1 MSDESPSILVIGAHP
16 DDPEYYA
23 GGVTALWQAAGFT
36 VRYVTLTN
44 GDAGHRIMRGQ
55 ELALRRRA
63 EAAAAGKV
71 LGVEYRTLD
80 NSDGTLVPSLEVRN
94 QVIAEIRRAR
104 ADLVL
109 THRPYDYHA
118 DHRYTGQAVQDG
130 AFMSMVGN
138 LEPEWPALSKPPLVM
153 FMWDGFQKPYPFRP
167 DVVVDVDAQ
176 MGAKLEALDC
186 HVSQL
191 YEWLDPDGEPARIPQ
206 EKQARLAWMV
216 DKFAFEFLPQAETYR
231 RQLLELYG
239 EERGRAVR
247 YAEAFEHCEYGAPL
261 DVAARKRFFPFVPG

>member
-1 MSDESPSILVIGAHP
+1 MADDPLSILVIGAHP

-23 GGVTALWQAAGFT
+23 GGVTAMWVAAGFT

-44 GDAGHRIMRGQ
+44 GDAGHRTMRGQ

-63 EAAAAGKV
+63 EAAAAGAV

-80 NSDGTLVPSLEVRN
+80 NSDGTLLPTLEVRN
-94 QVIAEIRRAR
+94 QVIAEIRRAK

-130 AFMSMVGN
+130 AFLAIVGN
-138 LEPEWPALSKPPLVM
+138 LVPEFPPLPQPPLVM

-167 DVVVDVDAQ
+167 DVVVDVDAL
-176 MGAKLEALDC
+176 MDKKLSALDC

-191 YEWLDPDGEPARIPQ
+191 YEWLDDGEPMRIPK
-206 EKQARLAWMV
+206 EREARLAWMA
-216 DKFAFEFLPQAETYR
+216 DKIAFELLPQAESYR
-231 RQLLELYG
+231 RQLIEAYG
-239 EERGRAVR
+239 EEHGRAVR

-261 DVAARKRFFPFVPG
+261 TTAARRRFFPFLY

>member
-1 MSDESPSILVIGAHP
+1 MAGVPPSILVIGAHP

-23 GGVTALWQAAGFT
+23 GGVTQLWLEAGFT

-44 GDAGHRIMRGQ
+44 GDAGHRILRGQ

-71 LGVEYRTLD
+71 LGIEYRTLD
-80 NSDGTLVPSLEVRN
+80 NSDGTLLPTLEVRS
-94 QVIAEIRRAR
+94 QVIAEIRRAK

-130 AFMSMVGN
+130 GFMAMVGN
-138 LEPEWPALSKPPLVM
+138 LVPEWPPVPQPPLIM
-153 FMWDGFQKPYPFRP
+153 FMWDSFQKPYPFRP

-176 MGAKLEALDC
+176 MPKKLEAEDC
-186 HVSQL
+186 HVSQW
-191 YEWLDPDGEPARIPQ
+191 YEWLDHGEPARIPT
-206 EKQARLAWMV
+206 EKDKRLAWLA
-216 DKFAFEFLPQAETYR
+216 DRISFELLPQAETYR
-231 RQLLELYG
+231 RQLLDTYG
-239 EERGRAVR
+239 EERGRAIR

-261 DVAARKRFFPFVPG
+261 TVAARKRFFPFLPG